1 MKKFDRILR
10 ETYKLLQEQD
20 PNAPADPNAPVDP
33 NADPN
38 AAAKVGAAAPPAEG
52 DDVTKTLS
60 ADGEVTL
67 VKIAYKAIEGKDNI
81 PSDLKS
87 KLDSLLPAGV
97 DSITKENAKEV
108 TKIIDDIVN
117 PAEGLD
123 SSEETDKQIIGTLPT
138 I

>member
-1 MKKFDRILR
+1 MKKFDRILK
-10 ETYKLLQEQD
+10 ETYRLLQEQD
-20 PNAPADPNAPVDP
+20 PNDLVDTAMDPNAVLGTDL
-33 NADPN
+33 
-38 AAAKVGAAAPPAEG
+38 GAAAPGPTQPEG
-52 DDVTKTLS
+52 VLS

-67 VKIAYKAIEGKDNI
+67 VKIAFKAIEGKDNI

-108 TKIIDDIVN
+108 TEVINNIVN
-117 PAEGLD
+117 PTDDLD
-123 SSEETDKQIIGTLPT
+123 NSEETDKQVIDALPE

>member
-1 MKKFDRILR
+1 M
-10 ETYKLLQEQD
+10 
-20 PNAPADPNAPVDP
+20 
-33 NADPN
+33 DPN
-38 AAAKVGAAAPPAEG
+38 AAADLGAAAPVEG
-52 DDVTKTLS
+52 GDVTKALS
-60 ADGEVTL
+60 ADGEVAL

-87 KLDSLLPAGV
+87 KLESLLPAGA

-108 TKIIDDIVN
+108 TKVIDDIVN
-117 PAEGLD
+117 PSEGLD

>member
-1 MKKFDRILR
+1 MYNKMKKFDRILR
-10 ETYKLLQEQD
+10 ETYRLLQEQD
-20 PNAPADPNAPVDP
+20 PNAPVDP
-33 NADPN
+33 AMDPN
-38 AAAKVGAAAPPAEG
+38 AATDLGAAAPVEG
-52 DDVTKTLS
+52 GDVTKALS
-60 ADGEVTL
+60 ADGEVAL
-67 VKIAYKAIEGKDNI
+67 VKIAYKAIEGKENI

-87 KLDSLLPAGV
+87 KLESLLPAGA

-108 TKIIDDIVN
+108 TKVIDDIVN